1 MTTNTTEN
9 KLDFNRNERQFR
21 FNEIKGSVTE
31 LNDGLEWCSITLN
44 VGHESPRLV
53 NIAVKKVEF
62 DKIAKRFLLGDKVT
76 IRFYITSRLKNE
88 RWYTTANL
96 LQIDAVV

>member
-1 MTTNTTEN
+1 MTTKATDKN
-9 KLDFNRNERQFR
+9 LSFNRNERQFR
-21 FNEIKGSVTE
+21 FNEIKGAITE
-31 LNDGLEWCSITLN
+31 LNDGLEWCSVTIN

-53 NIAVKKVEF
+53 NIVVKKVAF
-62 DKIAKRFLLGDKVT
+62 DTIATKFMLGDKVT
-76 IRFYITSRLKNE
+76 IRFYIASRFKNE